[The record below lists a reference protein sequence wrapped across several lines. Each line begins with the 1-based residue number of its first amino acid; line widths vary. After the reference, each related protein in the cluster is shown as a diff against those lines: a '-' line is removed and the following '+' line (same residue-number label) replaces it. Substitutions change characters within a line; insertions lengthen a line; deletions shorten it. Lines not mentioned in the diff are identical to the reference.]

1 MLCMWEALLPK
12 VSTHCIR
19 LLVSRSLSSDVLR
32 RHEKSHQNDSPP
44 SQGHAEGET
53 TVLTPLSPE
62 LPNPIP
68 GLRRSSFVTAPPPRV
83 PDIQRSHDS
92 SLQPVDGMDLHDPIL
107 QADSS
112 SWFLGA
118 NLDLN
123 ALDFSLSSAIS
134 EWAQIP
140 PMPSPSNFVDP
151 GTLSTSTP
159 TFLRAIPAGVR
170 SSPADS
176 VKEKWFTRLSG
187 FRNGGPNGPSSKNCC
202 GLFGQG
208 NIVADESYRADLSQR
223 LQPRMH
229 DGALPSS
236 EQLNLFAKLYFSR
249 FHPLFPVVHAPSFKP
264 TLENS
269 LLFISICSV
278 GSLFVGSSYAIAQGL
293 QLFERLNKAILASWE
308 SILANSCSDAL
319 YMVQAGILG
328 QTYAVLSG
336 RPKDLVLADVL
347 HGTVMAWARESNKNA
362 LPSPIS
368 PDDVTW
374 NGINVDEQWSRWI
387 DHEQRRRVEIALN
400 IHDAELASL
409 LHHEPIRKHRLSHY
423 PHLASDALFMAPTA
437 SSWAQQYKQS
447 SDPSPSP
454 GLFDDPLQDAGGDSK
469 FGAYAVLESI
479 HAFVIEA
486 RRSSSF
492 NEHESKRLSNL
503 LMRWWRRHSVHF
515 VEDEDE
521 DPFSLPVLWHS
532 VYMAIYADMDLLER
546 ASGRDGLPA
555 TTTAHSLI
563 RPWANSLD
571 ASKCLV
577 HALLVQR
584 YLERMRVSS
593 EPAIHVPRGLFHA
606 ALSWLCF
613 TRIGGQQT
621 VNLKA
626 FDAPEIQLLGSDTAL
641 HEAHGQAFGDST
653 FADVNHLH
661 RLIDLLNRVGRWA
674 ISSSFSSVLCA
685 AIEGSDP

>member
-1 MLCMWEALLPK
+1 M
-12 VSTHCIR
+12 I
-19 LLVSRSLSSDVLR
+19 SDVLR
-32 RHEKSHQNDSPP
+32 RHEKSHQNGSPP
-44 SQGHAEGET
+44 SQENPEGET

-62 LPNPIP
+62 ISHPMP
-68 GLRRSSFVTAPPPRV
+68 GLRRSSFVTAPSPQV
-83 PDIQRSHDS
+83 PEIQGNHDS
-92 SLQPVDGMDLHDPIL
+92 NLQPVNGMNLHDPIL

-118 NLDLN
+118 NFDVD
-123 ALDFSLSSAIS
+123 ALDFSLTSAIS

-140 PMPSPSNFVDP
+140 PMPSMSNFGDQGALYTP
-151 GTLSTSTP
+151 TP
-159 TFLRAIPAGVR
+159 TFPRAIPAGVG
-170 SSPADS
+170 SSPSDS
-176 VKEKWFTRLSG
+176 VKKKWFTRLSAS
-187 FRNGGPNGPSSKNCC
+187 RNAGPDGPDTNNRS

-223 LQPRMH
+223 LKPRMH
-229 DGALPSS
+229 DEALPSS

-278 GSLFVGSSYAIAQGL
+278 GSLFVGSSYALAQGV
-293 QLFERLNKAILASWE
+293 QLYERLNKAILASWE
-308 SILANSCSDAL
+308 SVLAHSCSDAL
-319 YMVQAGILG
+319 SMVQAGILG

-362 LPSPIS
+362 LPSPIRG
-368 PDDVTW
+368 DDMTW
-374 NGINVDEQWSRWI
+374 NGADVDQQWSRWI
-387 DHEQRRRVEIALN
+387 DREQRRRVEIALN

-409 LHHEPIRKHRLSHY
+409 LHHEPIRKHRLSQY
-423 PHLASDALFMAPTA
+423 PYLASDALFMAPTA

-447 SDPSPSP
+447 SDHSASP
-454 GLFDDPLQDAGGDSK
+454 GLYEDPLQDAGGDSK
-469 FGAYAVLESI
+469 FGAYGVLESI

-486 RRSSSF
+486 RRSNSF

-503 LMRWWRRHSVHF
+503 LMRWWRRYSVQF

-532 VYMAIYADMDLLER
+532 VYMVIYADMELLER
-546 ASGRDGLPA
+546 ASGRDGQPA
-555 TTTAHSLI
+555 ATTAHSLV
-563 RPWANSLD
+563 RHWANSLD

-593 EPAIHVPRGLFHA
+593 EPAIHVPRTLFHA

-613 TRIGGQQT
+613 TRIGGQQAI
-621 VNLKA
+621 NLKA

-641 HEAHGQAFGDST
+641 HEAQGQAFGDST

-685 AIEGSDP
+685 AIEESDV

>member
-1 MLCMWEALLPK
+1 M
-12 VSTHCIR
+12 
-19 LLVSRSLSSDVLR
+19 
-32 RHEKSHQNDSPP
+32 
-44 SQGHAEGET
+44 
-53 TVLTPLSPE
+53 SPE
-62 LPNPIP
+62 IPNQIP
-68 GLRRSSFVTAPPPRV
+68 GLRRSSFVTAPSPQATE
-83 PDIQRSHDS
+83 IQGTHDFN
-92 SLQPVDGMDLHDPIL
+92 LQPVNGMNLHDPIL

-118 NLDLN
+118 NLDVD

-140 PMPSPSNFVDP
+140 PMPSVSNLGDP
-151 GTLSTSTP
+151 GTLSTPTP
-159 TFLRAIPAGVR
+159 TLPRAIPAGVR
-170 SSPADS
+170 SSPADG
-176 VKEKWFTRLSG
+176 VKEKWFTRLSASS
-187 FRNGGPNGPSSKNCC
+187 NGGPDGLASNKRG

-278 GSLFVGSSYAIAQGL
+278 GSLFVGSSYAIAQGV

-308 SILANSCSDAL
+308 SVLAHSCSDAL
-319 YMVQAGILG
+319 SMVQAGIIG

-347 HGTVMAWARESNKNA
+347 HGTVMAWTRESNKNA
-362 LPSPIS
+362 LPSPIRS
-368 PDDVTW
+368 DDMTW
-374 NGINVDEQWSRWI
+374 NGTNVDEQWSRWI

-409 LHHEPIRKHRLSHY
+409 LHHEPIRKHRLSPY
-423 PHLASDALFMAPTA
+423 PHLASDTLFMAPTA
-437 SSWAQQYKQS
+437 TSWAQHYKQS
-447 SDPSPSP
+447 SDHSAFP

-469 FGAYAVLESI
+469 FGAYGVLESI
-479 HAFVIEA
+479 HASVIEA
-486 RRSSSF
+486 RHSNSF

-503 LMRWWRRHSVHF
+503 LMRWWRRYSVHF

-546 ASGRDGLPA
+546 ASGRDGKPA
-555 TTTAHSLI
+555 ATTAHLLV
-563 RPWANSLD
+563 RPWANTLD
-571 ASKCLV
+571 ASKCLA

-593 EPAIHVPRGLFHA
+593 EPAIHVPRALFHA

-613 TRIGGQQT
+613 TRIGGQQSI
-621 VNLKA
+621 NLKA

-641 HEAHGQAFGDST
+641 HEAQGQAFGDST

-685 AIEGSDP
+685 AIEGSDT